1 MSRYTLEGLTTH
13 QCELLDKM
21 WDIDTIDDMRRFIEK
36 QPMDVQRE
44 ILTLQEMLSLAH
56 TDDLVD
62 NMDVYPHAES
72 LLKDI
77 LNAK

>member
-1 MSRYTLEGLTTH
+1 MSRYTLEGLTTY

-36 QPMDVQRE
+36 QPSDVQKE
-44 ILTLQEMLSLAH
+44 ILTLQEMLSLAY
-56 TDDLVD
+56 TDDIVD